1 MNSIR
6 ELIRTSFPVI
16 LLLVVALSAVLLVSM
31 MVPILVPV
39 CVVGILILIAWLW
52 FNGGARMRSDF
63 MRRKPRDYPED
74 YHQ

>member
-31 MVPILVPV
+31 MIPILVPV
-39 CVVGILILIAWLW
+39 CVFGILILIAWLW
-52 FNGGARMRSDF
+52 FNGGAAP
-63 MRRKPRDYPED
+63 RRNSKRDYPED
-74 YHQ
+74 FQ